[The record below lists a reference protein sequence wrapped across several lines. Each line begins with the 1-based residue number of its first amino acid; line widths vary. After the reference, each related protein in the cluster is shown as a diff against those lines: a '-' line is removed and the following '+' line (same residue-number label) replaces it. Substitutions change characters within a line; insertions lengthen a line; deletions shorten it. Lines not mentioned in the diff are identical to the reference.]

1 MDNQKLFLIIAILL
15 SVFLLWDKWAFRN
28 TPQPLN
34 NIAEQTSG
42 NTIDQINTIVANTSD
57 ANSDVPDFA
66 FQEVSSDIE
75 VYGSS
80 EQQPYTTV
88 TTDLLTV
95 EISHKG
101 GAIQNAY
108 LNSYPS
114 ELGSETNFQL
124 LSNKKGSAFRAHSGL
139 KGSAT
144 NSLPT
149 HESMFNSQKSNYGL
163 VGETLSVPFTWE
175 NENGIDVT
183 KTYYFQRGSHVVEI
197 DYVINN
203 NSNNAI
209 GARSYVFLERDSLDQ
224 SNMMMPTFTGGIVY
238 DKDSDSVQKNSFDDW
253 SDFDND
259 TSKNTIGGWIAMVQ
273 QYFVAAW
280 IPNQNEKQEHQSYV
294 GKNDNLYK
302 LRSVGQQMT
311 INSGSSVSV
320 SQNKLYVGPKEYG
333 NIEKVATGLNYSLD
347 YGWLDILADPL
358 SWIIHKVN
366 DFVGSWGW
374 SIIIITFL
382 IKLAFYP
389 LSEKS
394 YRSMAGMRK
403 LAPRLEKIKASYG
416 DDRQKMGQKTMEL
429 YKKEKINPAS
439 GCLPILVQIPVFIA
453 FYWMLLDTVEL
464 RQMPFLYLPDLSAQD
479 PYYILPLLMGASMFI
494 QQKLN
499 PPPADPM
506 QAKIM
511 MSLPFVFTIFF
522 LWFPSGL
529 VLYWVVNNTLS
540 IAQQWTINK
549 RING

>member
-1 MDNQKLFLIIAILL
+1 
-15 SVFLLWDKWAFRN
+15 
-28 TPQPLN
+28 
-34 NIAEQTSG
+34 
-42 NTIDQINTIVANTSD
+42 
-57 ANSDVPDFA
+57 
-66 FQEVSSDIE
+66 
-75 VYGSS
+75 
-80 EQQPYTTV
+80 
-88 TTDLLTV
+88 
-95 EISHKG
+95 
-101 GAIQNAY
+101 
-108 LNSYPS
+108 
-114 ELGSETNFQL
+114 
-124 LSNKKGSAFRAHSGL
+124 
-139 KGSAT
+139 
-144 NSLPT
+144 
-149 HESMFNSQKSNYGL
+149 MFNSQKSNYGL

>member
-259 TSKNTIGGWIAMVQ
+259 TSKNTIGGWIAIVQ

-382 IKLAFYP
+382 IKLAFNP